1 MNIVFDFGGVLFRW
15 TPHQFMPRLLPA
27 RATDEASTHALVRA
41 FFQLFEGDWGEFDRG
56 TMQVDELAGRIARRV
71 DLTVDEA
78 LRVIDAVP
86 DELVPLPA
94 SVDLLE
100 RLHAAGHALFFL
112 SNMPEPYARIL
123 EARHAF
129 IARFRAGVFSSRV
142 GLVKP
147 EPAIFEHAVAH
158 FGVDPSDTLFID
170 DVPRNLSAA
179 AAFGWR
185 GIHFRDA
192 AQCEGELR
200 ELGLL

>member
-1 MNIVFDFGGVLFRW
+1 
-15 TPHQFMPRLLPA
+15 MPRLLPA
-27 RATDEASTHALVRA
+27 QATDEVATHTLVRA

-56 TMQVDELAGRIARRV
+56 SIEVDELAARIARRAGLSV
-71 DLTVDEA
+71 NEA
-78 LRVIDAVP
+78 RRVIDAVP

-129 IARFRAGVFSSRV
+129 IARFRDGVFSSRV

-147 EPAIFEHAVAH
+147 EPAIYEHAVAR
-158 FGVDPSDTLFID
+158 FGVNRFDTLFVD
-170 DVPRNLSAA
+170 DVPRNLCAA

-192 AQCEGELR
+192 AQCERELQG
-200 ELGLL
+200 LGLL